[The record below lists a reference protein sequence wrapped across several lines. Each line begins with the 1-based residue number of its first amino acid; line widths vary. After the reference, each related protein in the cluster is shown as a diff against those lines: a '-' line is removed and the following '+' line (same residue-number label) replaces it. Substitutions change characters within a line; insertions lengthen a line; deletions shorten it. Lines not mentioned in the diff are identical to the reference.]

1 MEKKI
6 LYLVYNFNLVTCMHK
21 DKRGHKKK
29 KKTTWKIYTE
39 IFIVTSK

>member
-29 KKTTWKIYTE
+29 KKKQLGRYILKYL
-39 IFIVTSK
+39 

>member
-29 KKTTWKIYTE
+29 KNNLEDIY
-39 IFIVTSK
+39 

>member
-29 KKTTWKIYTE
+29 KKQLGRYILKYL
-39 IFIVTSK
+39 